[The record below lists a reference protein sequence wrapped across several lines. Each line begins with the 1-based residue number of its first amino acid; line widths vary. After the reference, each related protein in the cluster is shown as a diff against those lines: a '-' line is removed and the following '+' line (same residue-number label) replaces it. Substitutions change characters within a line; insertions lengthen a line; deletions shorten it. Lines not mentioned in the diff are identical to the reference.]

1 MRIIEGN
8 LLFLQPKSRSDMDAV
23 QILNHMASPSFFITD
38 DICMDTDAF
47 FPRDVSDRKSVV

>member
-8 LLFLQPKSRSDMDAV
+8 LLFLQPKSRSDMDAI

-47 FPRDVSDRKSVV
+47 FPRDVSPPAT